1 MEISLYFSAHLR
13 IKSNTMKKK
22 QTITSS
28 LEQLLSS
35 SVTEQKQGGVC
46 SGHLLSFSVSVTGVD
61 NQSQLCF
68 TENDLPIQSDE
79 KRDINAWSL

>member
-22 QTITSS
+22 TITSS
-28 LEQLLSS
+28 LEQLLRS